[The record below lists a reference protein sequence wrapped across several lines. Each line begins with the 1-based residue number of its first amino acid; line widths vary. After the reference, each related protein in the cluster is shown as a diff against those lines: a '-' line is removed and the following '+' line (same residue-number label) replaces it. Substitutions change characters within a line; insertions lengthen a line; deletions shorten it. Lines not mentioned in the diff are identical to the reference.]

1 MKRFKART
9 ALLIVLGM
17 FALSGCVKRLD
28 GSFCRIYKPV
38 FLNYQDDTENTIAQV
53 EENNVVYLE
62 LCDDAFSD

>member
-1 MKRFKART
+1 MSHFKART

-28 GSFCRIYKPV
+28 GGFCHIYKPV
-38 FLNYQDDTENTIAQV
+38 FLNYQNDTENTIAQV

-62 LCDDAFSD
+62 LCDDDFSD